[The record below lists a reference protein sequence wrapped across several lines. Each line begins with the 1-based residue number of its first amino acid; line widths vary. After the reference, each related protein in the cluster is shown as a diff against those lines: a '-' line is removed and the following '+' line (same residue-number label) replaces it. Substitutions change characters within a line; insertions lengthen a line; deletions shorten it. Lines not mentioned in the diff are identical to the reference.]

1 MMTPP
6 DTKHPVDRP
15 SVGALLVIMGP
26 IHLGISAERSTTY
39 AAMVLEPRPLAMP
52 WISLPIISISGLDRY
67 AKVTHP
73 HIDTSRIM
81 TVAGRLPR
89 WSDMRGRNIKG
100 ITVPRR

>member
-1 MMTPP
+1 MIPP

-52 WISLPIISISGLDRY
+52 WMSLPAMSISGLE
-67 AKVTHP
+67 
-73 HIDTSRIM
+73 M
-81 TVAGRLPR
+81 
-89 WSDMRGRNIKG
+89 
-100 ITVPRR
+100 